1 VLNVALKSTYPGP
14 RIQNPR
20 INAASVF
27 PNGCGPAVQ
36 LFLEEFPLMT
46 SVRRFAWSGVAAAAS
61 LCLSCL
67 TPFQS
72 NLHAQERPADQPQ
85 TRQQGRPG
93 GEEQKEAGKEAPKE
107 TPIPPEKNSVTHHE
121 LSLGGK
127 SLKYTA
133 TAGTLLI
140 RDEEDKPYGSIFY
153 VAYTL
158 DGAEAATRPVSFLYN
173 GGPGSATLWLHMG
186 SFSPVRIE
194 TDSPKATAGPP
205 FKLVPNQYSLLDKSD
220 LVFIDAPL
228 TGYSRAVGKGTAK
241 DFFGVDQDLKAF
253 DRFISR
259 YISVN
264 QRWNSPKFLIG
275 ESYGTTRS
283 AGLSDLLAEDGIQL
297 NGIVLISSILNYGVR
312 SPGYDTQYIINLPS
326 YAAAAWYFNKVQNK
340 TPDIAAWV
348 QQAREFASGAYAQ
361 ALFQGDK
368 LSGEQLDS
376 VAKEMNRLTGLS
388 VDYIKEAN
396 LRVSPTRFRKEVL
409 RTDRKTLGRYD
420 MRFEGEDV
428 DAAGENPSYDA
439 SDSGISGAF
448 VAAIHDYLERELK
461 FESTDMYRPTAY
473 NMTGGQWD
481 FHHRPPGGGGPGG
494 PGNQQV
500 QPYVAGDLASA
511 MRKNPHLRVFSANGY
526 FDLATP
532 FFGTEFDLEHMNLEP
547 ELRGNVQFGYYPSG
561 HMIYLNVEALHKL
574 KDDLAAFIDKSSK

>member
-1 VLNVALKSTYPGP
+1 M
-14 RIQNPR
+14 I
-20 INAASVF
+20 F
-27 PNGCGPAVQ
+27 
-36 LFLEEFPLMT
+36 
-46 SVRRFAWSGVAAAAS
+46 VRRFAGSGVAAAAS
-61 LCLSCL
+61 LFLMCLAL
-67 TPFQS
+67 FQS
-72 NLHAQERPADQPQ
+72 NLFAQERPADQPQ
-85 TRQQGRPG
+85 ARQPGRPG
-93 GEEQKEAGKEAPKE
+93 AEEQKEAGKEEPKE

-140 RDEEDKPYGSIFY
+140 RDEEDKPYGSMFY

-158 DGAEAATRPVSFLYN
+158 DGADPGTRPVSFLYN

-205 FKLVPNQYSLLDKSD
+205 FKLVPNKYSLLDKSD

-340 TPDIAAWV
+340 TPDIATWV

-368 LSGEQLDS
+368 LPAEQLDT
-376 VAKEMNRLTGLS
+376 VAKETSRLTGLS

-409 RTDRKTLGRYD
+409 RSDRKTLGRYD

-439 SDSGISGAF
+439 SDTGISGAF

-461 FESTDMYRPTAY
+461 YESTDNYRPTAY
-473 NMTGGQWD
+473 NLTGGQWD

-500 QPYVAGDLASA
+500 QPYVAADLASA
-511 MRKNPHLRVFSANGY
+511 MRKNPRLRVFSANGY

-561 HMIYLNVEALHKL
+561 HMIYLNVEALQKL
-574 KDDLAAFIDKSSK
+574 KDDLAAFIEKSTK